1 MICVLTGEYR
11 YISYLTAMKKI
22 EEPLKRLRKNKKST
36 FSLFGNATTSND
48 EGKDEERIRSQ
59 MILDANAF
67 GKDGELLHVEVETNS
82 SFKILKDMVYATD
95 PE

>member
-1 MICVLTGEYR
+1 
-11 YISYLTAMKKI
+11 MKKI